1 VQEATVTDSTRLF
14 DRRTILAAGSALLAA
29 SAAAA
34 APAPIG
40 VGRPAALSG
49 DAGTGTKL
57 VLLGTTGGPFFIPD
71 RKMTGQAIVVDGR
84 VYVIDVGYGVVGRMV
99 EAKLPFSDVAAVFI
113 THMHSDHVPDYPMLA
128 YEIAHAQ
135 GISPVR
141 VFGPEGIQQVH
152 AGALQVF
159 SEDFTTRA
167 AMMRGL
173 TPPNQ
178 RFAVTQI
185 SKDGVIHQ
193 DDRVKVTALAV
204 PHPPIPSYA
213 YRFDSKDRSIVIS
226 GDTRAFEPLA
236 DLAKGADI
244 LVHEAIYLPGF
255 AAPPYNMPEPMLKM
269 ATTVHTTP
277 EQAGMIAQKA
287 GVKTLVLS
295 HLIPGENTVADDVWR
310 AEAAKHFTGRIIVG
324 RDLMVI

>member
-1 VQEATVTDSTRLF
+1 
-14 DRRTILAAGSALLAA
+14 
-29 SAAAA
+29 
-34 APAPIG
+34 
-40 VGRPAALSG
+40 
-49 DAGTGTKL
+49 
-57 VLLGTTGGPFFIPD
+57 
-71 RKMTGQAIVVDGR
+71 
-84 VYVIDVGYGVVGRMV
+84 
-99 EAKLPFSDVAAVFI
+99 
-113 THMHSDHVPDYPMLA
+113 
-128 YEIAHAQ
+128 
-135 GISPVR
+135 
-141 VFGPEGIQQVH
+141 
-152 AGALQVF
+152 VF
-159 SEDFTTRA
+159 SEDFSKRA
-167 AMMRGL
+167 FMMRGS
-173 TPPNQ
+173 TPPDQ

-185 SKDGVIHQ
+185 SKDGVIYQ
-193 DDRVKVTALAV
+193 DERVKVTALAV

-277 EQAGMIAQKA
+277 EQAGIIAQKA

-324 RDLMVI
+324 RDLLVI